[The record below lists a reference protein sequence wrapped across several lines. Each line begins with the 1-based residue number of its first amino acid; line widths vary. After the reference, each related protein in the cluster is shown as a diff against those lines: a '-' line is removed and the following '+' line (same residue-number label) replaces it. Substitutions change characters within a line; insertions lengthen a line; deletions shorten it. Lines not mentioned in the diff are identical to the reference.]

1 MAVVDDL
8 VSAGFSRTQSDA
20 VIGVDA
26 GTATANDLVTQ
37 GVWANT
43 ASVLVAKNAG
53 TATDDNL
60 VQAGL
65 STPQVTAVDAAF
77 AVTP

>member
-8 VSAGFSRTQSDA
+8 ITAGFSRTQSDA
-20 VIGVDA
+20 IIGVDA
-26 GTATANDLVTQ
+26 GTANANDLVTQ

-43 ASVLVAKNAG
+43 AATLVAKNAG
-53 TATDDNL
+53 TATNDDL
-60 VQAGL
+60 VRAGL
-65 STPQVTAVDAAF
+65 SNPQVTAVNAAF